1 MPAASTATAAEALDP
16 MLCFAVY
23 SVERQF
29 GQIYRE
35 LLAPW
40 KLSYTQYLALI
51 ALSNDD
57 ELTVGRLGELLGLDS
72 GTLSPLLKRLESRGL
87 VARARAARD
96 ERVVE
101 ITLTD
106 AGREL
111 YGELADI
118 PRCFG
123 DRTGLSHHE
132 YVQLISLAK
141 ALSARMTTGQKTTGQ
156 KTTDKE
162 KEQ

>member
-1 MPAASTATAAEALDP
+1 MSNATAAEALDP

-51 ALSNDD
+51 ALYGDD
-57 ELTVGRLGELLGLDS
+57 DLTVGRLGELLGLDS

-87 VARARAARD
+87 VERRRAASD

-101 ITLTD
+101 ISLTD

-111 YGELADI
+111 YGRLDDI

-123 DRTGLSHHE
+123 DRTGLEHDE
-132 YVQLISLAK
+132 YLQLLSLAK
-141 ALSARMTTGQKTTGQ
+141 TLSARMRGEDHPQDHPQGKG
-156 KTTDKE
+156 K
-162 KEQ
+162 

>member
-1 MPAASTATAAEALDP
+1 MARTTAAEALDP

-51 ALSNDD
+51 ALWN
-57 ELTVGRLGELLGLDS
+57 EETLTVGRLGELLGLDS

-87 VARARAARD
+87 VTRSRAAAD

-106 AGREL
+106 AGRGLSSEL
-111 YGELADI
+111 DDI
-118 PRCFG
+118 PACFG
-123 DRTGLSHHE
+123 ERTGLSHDE
-132 YVQLISLAK
+132 YLQLLTLAK
-141 ALSARMTTGQKTTGQ
+141 TLSERMRDPSVQPKPNHPQGKG
-156 KTTDKE
+156 K
-162 KEQ
+162 

>member
-1 MPAASTATAAEALDP
+1 MTRSAAAALDP

-29 GQIYRE
+29 GQLYRE

-40 KLSYTQYLALI
+40 RLSYTQYLVLI
-51 ALSNDD
+51 ALWNDD
-57 ELTVGRLGELLGLDS
+57 ELTVGRLGQLLGLDS

-87 VARARAARD
+87 IVRTRAASD

-101 ITLTD
+101 VALTD
-106 AGREL
+106 AGRSLRTEL
-111 YGELADI
+111 DDV

-123 DRTGLSHHE
+123 ERTGLSHEE
-132 YVQLISLAK
+132 YLQLLSLSK
-141 ALSARMTTGQKTTGQ
+141 TLSERMTTHKERD
-156 KTTDKE
+156 TDGDSVHR
-162 KEQ
+162 